1 MNEVN
6 NALQQANQTLKKLG
20 LAVRRFDIEHASDDD
35 WVALQALRDR
45 RRIEFSPDDP
55 PYPLAETQRSLR
67 TIPDFFDYD
76 MWLVWRPVYESQPEA
91 VASINTQIAHTGS
104 NQNLMEFNVYV
115 VDEWRRK
122 GVARAL
128 LPLVVAQAAQQ
139 QRDSFIVDTFE
150 HVPSGEQFMQRLDA
164 QRGLTFR
171 TSQVAVAEIDREL
184 MQQWQEGVD
193 GEGLEFGLWDGAYP
207 EAELAAIAALKETM
221 NTQPFEALEV
231 EDEKITPEQLRQ
243 IDEMIAKRGHRRWSS
258 WVRNAETGEYA
269 GYSEVY
275 WQPGEPHLAHQGD
288 TAVVPSYRRR
298 GLGRW
303 LKGRM
308 AEQLLVD
315 KPEVELIR
323 TGNAQSNEGMLKINH
338 EMGFRDYE
346 VQVIWQLP
354 LPKLEGYLAG
364 TE

>member
-1 MNEVN
+1 MNEVD

-20 LAVRRFDIEHASDDD
+20 LEVRRFDIEHASDDD

-45 RRIEFSPDDP
+45 RRAEFSPDDP
-55 PYPLAETQRSLR
+55 PYPLEHLQQNLR
-67 TIPDFFDYD
+67 TIPAFVDYD
-76 MWLVWRPVYESQPEA
+76 LWLIWRPIYESEPEA
-91 VASINTQIAHTGS
+91 VASVNTQIVHTES
-104 NQNLMEFNVYV
+104 NQNLMEFNAYV

-122 GVARAL
+122 GIARAL
-128 LPLVVAQAAQQ
+128 LPLIVAQAEQH
-139 QRDSFIVDTFE
+139 QRDSFIVDTFD
-150 HVPSGEQFMQRLDA
+150 HVPSGEQFMQRLGA

-171 TSQVAVAEIDREL
+171 TSQVAAAEIDREL
-184 MQQWQEGVD
+184 MQQWQGQVD

-231 EDEKITPEQLRQ
+231 EDEKVTPERLRQ
-243 IDEMIAKRGHRRWSS
+243 IDEMLTKRGNRRWTT
-258 WVRNAETGEYA
+258 WVRSAETGEYA
-269 GYSEVY
+269 GYSDVY

-308 AEQLLVD
+308 AEQLLAD
-315 KPEVELIR
+315 KPEVEFIR

-338 EMGFRDYE
+338 EMGFRDYK
-346 VQVIWQLP
+346 VHVVWQLP
-354 LPKLEGYLAG
+354 LSKVKAYVAG